1 VTEISNNV
9 SGASHDPSRKNVI
22 MLALSLAFAMS
33 GASIIMTVSSL
44 AGHMLAVDKSL
55 ATVPLAL
62 QMAFVMATTI
72 PASMLMRRIGRRA
85 GFIVGQGIGLTAGVI
100 CVIAIHQGSFVLFTV
115 GSALFG
121 SHNAFW
127 QYYRFAAAETADA
140 AFRSRAISLVMSGG
154 VVAAICGP
162 ELAKFS
168 RDLLAP
174 FTFAGSYAIIG
185 MLCVA
190 TVALLAFIDIPKPEA
205 RDLKE
210 TGRPLKEI
218 GRQPL
223 FVVAVLSAM
232 VGYGVMALVMT
243 ATPIAMMVSGHEFDD
258 SAFVIQW
265 HALGMFAPSFF
276 TGHLIQ
282 RFGALN
288 IILVGAVMNLACVGV
303 NLSGVEV
310 LQFWGGLVLLGVGW
324 NFMFIGGTSLL
335 TETYRPA
342 ERAKVQAFN
351 DFLVFGLVTVGSFS
365 SGVMLSTFG
374 WEAVNYAVIAPV
386 LVAFTATVWLRLVHR
401 SGANIA

>member
-1 VTEISNNV
+1 MTETTNKASEISP
-9 SGASHDPSRKNVI
+9 DPSRKNVI
-22 MLALSLAFAMS
+22 LLALSLALAMS
-33 GASIIMTVSSL
+33 GVAIIGTVSPL
-44 AGHMLAVDKSL
+44 AGYMLAADKSL

-62 QMAFVMATTI
+62 QMVFVMISTI

-100 CVIAIHQGSFVLFTV
+100 CVTAIHQGSFVLFAV
-115 GSALFG
+115 GSALIG

-127 QYYRFAAAETADA
+127 QYYRFAAAETATA
-140 AFRSRAISLVMSGG
+140 AFRSRAISLVMGGG
-154 VVAAICGP
+154 VVAAIFGP

-174 FTFAGSYAIIG
+174 LTFAGSYAAIG
-185 MLCVA
+185 ALCIA

-205 RDLKE
+205 QELKD
-210 TGRPLKEI
+210 TGRPLTEI
-218 GRQPL
+218 GRQPT

-232 VGYGVMALVMT
+232 VGMAVMALVMT
-243 ATPIAMMVSGHEFDD
+243 ATPIAMMVSGHEFEDA
-258 SAFVIQW
+258 AFVIQW
-265 HALGMFAPSFF
+265 HLLGMFVPSFF

-282 RFGALN
+282 RFGVLN
-288 IILVGAVMNLACVGV
+288 IILVGVLLNLACVGV

-310 LQFWGGLVLLGVGW
+310 LQFWGSLVLLGVGW

-335 TETYRPA
+335 TETYHPA

-365 SGVMLSTFG
+365 SGVVLHAFG

-386 LVAFTATVWLRLVHR
+386 LIAFAAAVWLRLVQHPAA
-401 SGANIA
+401 AND

>member
-1 VTEISNNV
+1 VTEISDNA
-9 SGASHDPSRKNVI
+9 SGASPDPSRKNVI
-22 MLALSLAFAMS
+22 MLALSLALAMS
-33 GASIIMTVSSL
+33 GSTIIITVSSL

-62 QMAFVMATTI
+62 QMAFVMASTI

-85 GFIVGQGIGLTAGVI
+85 GFLIGQVIGLTAGVI
-100 CVIAIHQGSFVLFTV
+100 CVTALYRNSFVLFAA

-121 SHNAFW
+121 THNAFW

-154 VVAAICGP
+154 VLAAVAGP
-162 ELAKFS
+162 ELAMFS

-174 FTFAGSYAIIG
+174 VTFAGSYAVIG
-185 MLCVA
+185 VLCLA
-190 TVALLAFIDIPKPEA
+190 TMATIAFIDIPRPEA
-205 RDLKE
+205 KE
-210 TGRPLKEI
+210 LEDTGRPLSEI
-218 GRQPL
+218 GRQPM

-232 VGYGVMALVMT
+232 IGYGVMALVMT
-243 ATPIAMMVSGHEFDD
+243 ATPIAMMVSGHAFDD

-265 HALGMFAPSFF
+265 HMLGMFAPSFF
-276 TGHLIQ
+276 TGHLIR

-288 IILVGAVMNLACVGV
+288 IILAGALMNLACVGV
-303 NLSGVEV
+303 NLSGGGVW
-310 LQFWGGLVLLGVGW
+310 QFWGGLVLLGVGW
-324 NFMFIGGTSLL
+324 NFMFIGGTALL

-365 SGVMLSTFG
+365 SGAMLTAFG
-374 WEAVNYAVIAPV
+374 WDAVNYAVIAPV
-386 LVAFTATVWLRLVHR
+386 LVAFAATLWLRLAR
-401 SGANIA
+401 RPEAPAQ

>member
-1 VTEISNNV
+1 MTEISNNV

-22 MLALSLAFAMS
+22 MLALSLALAMS
-33 GASIIMTVSSL
+33 GATMIMSVSSL
-44 AGHMLAVDKSL
+44 AGHMLATDKSL
-55 ATVPLAL
+55 ATVPLAM

-85 GFIVGQGIGLTAGVI
+85 GFIVGQGIGLTAGLI
-100 CVIAIHQGSFVLFTV
+100 CVTAIYQGSFVLFTV

-127 QYYRFAAAETADA
+127 QYYRFAAAETADD

-162 ELAKFS
+162 ELAKFG
-168 RDLLAP
+168 RDLLVP

-190 TVALLAFIDIPKPEA
+190 TVALLAFIDIPKSEA

-243 ATPIAMMVSGHEFDD
+243 ATPIAMMVSGHEFGDA
-258 SAFVIQW
+258 AFVIQW

-288 IILVGAVMNLACVGV
+288 IILVGVVMNLACVGV

-335 TETYRPA
+335 TETYHLA

-365 SGVMLSTFG
+365 SGVMLNTFG

-386 LVAFTATVWLRLVHR
+386 LVAFAATVWLRLVHR
-401 SGANIA
+401 SGANMA

>member
-1 VTEISNNV
+1 MTEISNND
-9 SGASHDPSRKNVI
+9 SEATHDPSRKNVI
-22 MLALSLAFAMS
+22 LLALSLALAMS
-33 GASIIMTVSSL
+33 GATMIMSVSAL

-62 QMAFVMATTI
+62 QMAFVMATTV

-100 CVIAIHQGSFVLFTV
+100 CITAIHQGSFVLFAV

-154 VVAAICGP
+154 VIAAICGP

-190 TVALLAFIDIPKPEA
+190 AVALLSFIDIPKPGA

-218 GRQPL
+218 ARQPL

-303 NLSGVEV
+303 NLSGVGV
-310 LQFWGGLVLLGVGW
+310 LQFWGGLVLLGIGW

-335 TETYRPA
+335 TETYHPA

>member
-1 VTEISNNV
+1 
-9 SGASHDPSRKNVI
+9 
-22 MLALSLAFAMS
+22 MLACSLALAMS
-33 GASIIMTVSSL
+33 GASIIMTVSAL

-55 ATVPLAL
+55 ATVPLAM
-62 QMAFVMATTI
+62 QMAFVMISTF

-85 GFIVGQGIGLTAGVI
+85 GFIVGQGIGLAAAGI
-100 CVIAIHQGSFVLFTV
+100 CVYAISEVSFVLFTV

-127 QYYRFAAAETADA
+127 QYYRFAAAETADTE
-140 AFRSRAISLVMSGG
+140 FRSRAISLVMSGG

-162 ELAKFS
+162 ELSKFS

-174 FTFAGSYAIIG
+174 ITYAGSYLIIG
-185 MLCVA
+185 VLCAA
-190 TVALLAFIDIPKPEA
+190 TVVLLAFIDIPKPE
-205 RDLKE
+205 RKELKY
-210 TGRPLKEI
+210 TGRPLAEI
-218 GRQPL
+218 GRQPM
-223 FVVAVLSAM
+223 FVVAVVSAM

-243 ATPIAMMVSGHEFDD
+243 ATPIAMMVSGHAFND

-276 TGHLIQ
+276 TGHLIR

-288 IILVGAVMNLACVGV
+288 IILVGALMNLTCVGV

-310 LQFWGGLVLLGVGW
+310 LQFWGALVLLGVGW
-324 NFMFIGGTSLL
+324 NFMFIGGTALL

-351 DFLVFGLVTVGSFS
+351 DFLVFGLVTLGSFS
-365 SGVMLSTFG
+365 SGVMLNVFG
-374 WEAVNYAVIAPV
+374 WDAVNYAVIAPV
-386 LVAFTATVWLRLVHR
+386 LVAFAATIWLRLVR
-401 SGANIA
+401 RN